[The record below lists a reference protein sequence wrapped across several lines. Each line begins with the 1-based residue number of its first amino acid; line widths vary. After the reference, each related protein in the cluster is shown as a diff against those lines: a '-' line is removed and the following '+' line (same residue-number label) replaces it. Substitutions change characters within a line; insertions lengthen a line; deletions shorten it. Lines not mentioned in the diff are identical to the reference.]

1 MIMVIANILTARS
14 ARPPGA
20 GQIRRRQA
28 DGRLARP
35 PGQAQP
41 GSRRRRGGAGERDRP
56 RRPSRA
62 RGVRTAVPPQ
72 RLRDTLFVRYEDGNT
87 QGAHVGDAL
96 MGKRSSA
103 EGEAKSSAS
112 LMRLCLLAPRTGWD
126 GDGREG
132 VNRHRTVGRCVPGAR
147 HPRRSGT
154 ARDVPAHQVTFA
166 KPTRRRVSSSHV
178 RVQGLRRPRGRGD
191 DRHHYGQHE
200 AARHPTLASETKIGG
215 RRRWLGCRRLFDG
228 HLAWHLLRHILV
240 RIERLNRLFRRRSWY
255 LPSHERPQHVPTM
268 RQGPTKERCSRAAR
282 AVNCG

>member
-1 MIMVIANILTARS
+1 MIMVIANVLTARS

-72 RLRDTLFVRYEDGNT
+72 RLRDTLFVRCEDGNT
-87 QGAHVGDAL
+87 HGACVGDAL

-112 LMRLCLLAPRTGWD
+112 LMRLCLLAPRTERD

-132 VNRHRTVGRCVPGAR
+132 VNRHRRPLPAWSPTCPAVRNSKGCPGAPSDLCQGR
-147 HPRRSGT
+147 PPPGLVEPR
-154 ARDVPAHQVTFA
+154 PAA
-166 KPTRRRVSSSHV
+166 
-178 RVQGLRRPRGRGD
+178 
-191 DRHHYGQHE
+191 
-200 AARHPTLASETKIGG
+200 
-215 RRRWLGCRRLFDG
+215 
-228 HLAWHLLRHILV
+228 
-240 RIERLNRLFRRRSWY
+240 
-255 LPSHERPQHVPTM
+255 
-268 RQGPTKERCSRAAR
+268 GP
-282 AVNCG
+282 